1 MSRIDVTAS
10 ADIRAVLGAS
20 GTGKS
25 HYVKS
30 IIKREKRLLV
40 WDLED
45 EYSDLTALTL
55 SQIPRAFHGKKL
67 ARYRFVHGRASG
79 SRAEA
84 FDKFCELALELGNLC
99 LVVEELRFVTT
110 ASRAPEPWA
119 AISLRGRKRGIRTI
133 GTSQRPAQIDKDFLG
148 NCTLIHCGALEY
160 PEDRK
165 AVAPILR
172 VSLDEIAALSGYK
185 FIEYQRKA

>member
-1 MSRIDVTAS
+1 MSVIDVTS
-10 ADIRAVLGAS
+10 RADIRAVLGAS

-45 EYSDLTALTL
+45 EYIDLPALQL
-55 SQIPRAFHGKKL
+55 SQIPRAFHNKKM
-67 ARYRFVHGRASG
+67 ARYRFVHGRTSG

-172 VSLDEIAALSGYK
+172 VSLDDIAALSGHK
-185 FIEYQRKA
+185 FIEYQRQG